1 MRRPRRARYGMIL
14 PLLLAG
20 GSATSADVA
29 SPAVDSGAAPFIARN
44 CRGCHNP
51 VLKNAGLN
59 FDAHPLPESLAASP
73 EIWEKVVEKLQ
84 TRQMP
89 PPPMPHPDPAE
100 TDAVVRWIEHE

>member
-1 MRRPRRARYGMIL
+1 MRRDRPNRCAILAL

-20 GSATSADVA
+20 GRARAADGAPSV
-29 SPAVDSGAAPFIARN
+29 PDSAAPFIATN
-44 CRGCHNP
+44 CRGCHNA

-59 FDAHPLPESLAASP
+59 FDAHPLPASLETSP

-89 PPPMPHPDPAE
+89 PPPLP
-100 TDAVVRWIEHE
+100 RR